1 MKAILIDDERNA
13 LLQLKWLLEN
23 EPDLDIVG
31 AYQSAEE
38 ALVHLSRERVQLVFL
53 DIEMSGMSGLEAAEA
68 IYALDGEVRIVF
80 VTAFSSYALEAFRVS
95 ALDYVMKPID
105 PARFA
110 ITLER
115 VRQSATNTA
124 APPPAE
130 TKADVRPV
138 LKMFGQ
144 LSVGPPGGGTVKWRT
159 LKSKEL
165 FAYLLEHRGVWMSRD
180 VLLEEIWPAFDL
192 DKALVHLHT
201 AVYQIRRMLRE
212 TGIDA
217 ALDYSLE
224 SYCLQGAGLETD
236 AERFQQAAAEAAHGQ
251 LALAEAAP
259 AWEMY
264 AGHYLDKEDY
274 DWAKPRRERLLQ
286 GYVAITLQLVADER
300 ASGASQ
306 SALRR
311 AGRACG
317 LHPYSERLAK
327 EHLACLAD
335 VGDAEQ
341 LRRSYAAFCDL
352 YEEEWGTEPS
362 ADFRAYG
369 RQLIDRFE

>member
-23 EPDLDIVG
+23 EPDIDIVG

-38 ALVHLSRERVQLVFL
+38 GLVHLSRERVQLVFL

-80 VTAFSSYALEAFRVS
+80 ITAYSSYALEAFRVS

-110 ITLER
+110 TTLER
-115 VRQSATNTA
+115 VRRTIASAA
-124 APPPAE
+124 APSPG
-130 TKADVRPV
+130 KAPTDVRPV
-138 LKMFGQ
+138 LKMLGQ
-144 LSVGPPGGGTVKWRT
+144 LSIGPPGGGTVKWRT

-165 FAYLLEHRGVWMSRD
+165 FAYLLEHRGVWLSRD
-180 VLLEEIWPAFDL
+180 VLLEQIWPAFDL

-212 TGIDA
+212 TGIEA

-224 SYCLQGAGLETD
+224 SYCLHGEGLDTD
-236 AERFQQAAAEAAHGQ
+236 AERFQQAAVEAAHGQ
-251 LALAEAAP
+251 LALAEAA
-259 AWEMY
+259 AVWELY
-264 AGHYLDKEDY
+264 QGHYLNKEDY
-274 DWAKPRRERLLQ
+274 DWARPRRERLLQ
-286 GYVAITLQLVADER
+286 GYAAITLQLVAVER
-300 ASGASQ
+300 NAGANEA
-306 SALRR
+306 ALRR
-311 AGRACG
+311 IGRACE

-327 EHLACLAD
+327 EHLACLAEA
-335 VGDAEQ
+335 GDAEQ
-341 LRRSYAAFCDL
+341 LRRSYAAFCSL
-352 YEEEWGTEPS
+352 HEEEWGTEPS
-362 ADFRAYG
+362 AEYRTYG
-369 RQLIDRFE
+369 RQLIDKLE